1 MKQLKKGI
9 ILLLLGILI
18 LVPTINSF
26 ANYKFSKI
34 FISVDNRSNNSF
46 NSNLANFL
54 ENYFQYLLFADN
66 TESEND
72 NDNDNKNIDL
82 EEEID
87 DYHQPLDNSF
97 NIPSFCIINSSLLYF
112 KEQISLSFLPETTP
126 PPPEV

>member
-1 MKQLKKGI
+1 MKQIKKVI
-9 ILLLLGILI
+9 ILFLLGTLILI
-18 LVPTINSF
+18 PNINAF
-26 ANYKFSKI
+26 ANYKFSKT

-72 NDNDNKNIDL
+72 NDNKNIDL

-97 NIPSFCIINSSLLYF
+97 NISSFCIINPSLLYY
-112 KEQISLSFLPETTP
+112 KEQNSLSFLPETTP
-126 PPPEV
+126 PPPKV